1 MKENDNDSFI
11 DQNININEN
20 IENNK
25 DDNSELNNSSTIEK
39 YTQVNR
45 DATVY
50 KIEDV
55 DLSPDTQ
62 NAKKTLGADLLNA
75 IKDYDLQNYEEEHLA
90 KRYRGF
96 FNTMTP
102 EEIMVHQRSLIKK
115 PLTSLPSSLNSMAVQ
130 LFKNLVS
137 YMGDRTSSKKKELH
151 IKKHTAIAMSSPE
164 DLKDE
169 AYLQVIKQITNN
181 PNDES
186 KEKGWNFFAVM
197 ASVYPPSMELYYCL
211 IKYLLSIIDGNDEN
225 LQKKASYIAIRLMKT
240 FDSKR
245 RYPPSSLEMK
255 YIDSMK
261 PIPIEINF
269 ASGAATT
276 MQIESYTTIR
286 ELKLS
291 VMKKLHL
298 NINRIP
304 YYALYEVCYKPNCIE
319 ERYLSE
325 NHKVCDILSVWEKET
340 DEYIK
345 NRQQINFK
353 IILKIQLY
361 YNYNP
366 EDLDSVT
373 MHYVQTNFEVI
384 KGFYNLSSDDIIKLA
399 AIQFYVNY
407 GNISENDILTH
418 ISTELKKYIP
428 CKNVN
433 ENEVT
438 IDKIK
443 NAYLEL
449 DFSSKLQAKNKYL
462 EIMKKNELWETTQFV
477 CKFSQKYNNEH
488 TNSHNIQNPDHI
500 PETCIV
506 CISPKEVIIT
516 DEDRNVVLKLRYK
529 HLASWGVNG
538 DLFVL
543 VKKQDRTY
551 NKMYFESSQSQ
562 LFKILMDSYAGM
574 LAGKNMVDIMQQ
586 TAETCKMFETL
597 PVGKSKNGES
607 LRSRQSTIY
616 SADIQ

>member
-1 MKENDNDSFI
+1 MKENDDDSLI
-11 DQNININEN
+11 DQNININDN

-25 DDNSELNNSSTIEK
+25 DNNSELNNSSAIEK
-39 YTQVNR
+39 YTEVNR
-45 DATVY
+45 DATIY
-50 KIEDV
+50 KIEDL

-62 NAKKTLGADLLNA
+62 NAKKILGAELINEV
-75 IKDYDLQNYEEEHLA
+75 KDCSLQDYEEEHLA
-90 KRYRGF
+90 RRYRGF
-96 FNTMTP
+96 FNAMTP
-102 EEIMVHQRSLIKK
+102 EEIMVHQRGLIKK
-115 PLTSLPSSLNSMAVQ
+115 PLTTLPSSLNSMAVQ

-137 YMGDRTSSKKKELH
+137 YMGDRISSKKKELH

-164 DLKDE
+164 ELKDE

-181 PNDES
+181 PNEES
-186 KEKGWNFFAVM
+186 KENGWNFFAVM
-197 ASVYPPSMELYYCL
+197 ASVYPPSMELYNCL
-211 IKYLLSIIDGNDEN
+211 IKYLLDIINGNDEN
-225 LQKKASYIAIRLMKT
+225 LKKKANYIAIRLMKT

-255 YIDSMK
+255 YLDSMK

-276 MQIESYTTIR
+276 MQIESYTNIR
-286 ELKLS
+286 ELKLA

-298 NINRIP
+298 NVNRIP

-340 DEYIK
+340 EEYIK
-345 NRQQINFK
+345 NRQQIKFK
-353 IILKIQLY
+353 MILKIQLY

-366 EDLDSVT
+366 QDLDSVT

-384 KGFYNLSSDDIIKLA
+384 KGFYKLLSDDIINLA

-407 GNISENDILTH
+407 GKISENDISSH
-418 ISTELKKYIP
+418 IRTELKKYIP
-428 CKNVN
+428 CKYVN
-433 ENEVT
+433 EEEVT
-438 IDKIK
+438 ADKIK
-443 NAYLEL
+443 SAYLEL
-449 DFSSKLQAKNKYL
+449 NFNDKLEAKNKYL
-462 EIMKKNELWETTQFV
+462 EIMKKNELWETTQFA
-477 CKFSQKYNNEH
+477 CTFSQKYNTEH
-488 TNSHNIQNPDHI
+488 TNSHNIENPDHI
-500 PETCIV
+500 PENCIV
-506 CISPKEVIIT
+506 CISPREVIIT
-516 DEDRNVVLKLRYK
+516 DEERHVVLKLRYK
-529 HLASWGVNG
+529 SLASWGVNG

-543 VKKQDRTY
+543 VKKQDRIY

-607 LRSRQSTIY
+607 IRSRQSTIY

>member
-1 MKENDNDSFI
+1 MKENDDDSFI
-11 DQNININEN
+11 DQNININDN

-25 DDNSELNNSSTIEK
+25 DNNSVNSSTIEK

-45 DATVY
+45 DATIY
-50 KIEDV
+50 KIEDL
-55 DLSPDTQ
+55 DLSPDTK
-62 NAKKTLGADLLNA
+62 NAKKTLGAEVINA
-75 IKDYDLQNYEEEHLA
+75 AKDYNLDEYEEEHLA

-96 FNTMTP
+96 FSTMAP
-102 EEIMVHQRSLIKK
+102 EEIMVHQRGLIKK
-115 PLTSLPSSLNSMAVQ
+115 PLTTLPSSLNSMAVQ

-137 YMGDRTSSKKKELH
+137 YMGDRTSSKKKDLH

-164 DLKDE
+164 ELKDE

-181 PNDES
+181 PSDES
-186 KEKGWNFFAVM
+186 RERGWNFFAVM
-197 ASVYPPSMELYYCL
+197 ASIYPPSMELYYCL
-211 IKYLLSIIDGNDEN
+211 IQYLLNIIDGNDEN
-225 LQKKASYIAIRLMKT
+225 LKSKANYIAIRLMKT

-245 RYPPSSLEMK
+245 RYPPSSREMQF
-255 YIDSMK
+255 IDNMK

-269 ASGAATT
+269 SSGAATT

-298 NINRIP
+298 NVNRIP
-304 YYALYEVCYKPNCIE
+304 YYALYEICYKPNCIE
-319 ERYLSE
+319 ERFLSE

-340 DEYIK
+340 EEYIK
-345 NRQQINFK
+345 NRQQITFK
-353 IILKIQLY
+353 MILKIQLY

-384 KGFYNLSSDDIIKLA
+384 KGFYRLSSEDIIKLA
-399 AIQFYVNY
+399 ALQLYVNY
-407 GNISENDILTH
+407 GNVSENDIFTH

-428 CKNVN
+428 CKYVN

-438 IDKIK
+438 GEKIK
-443 NAYLEL
+443 SAYLDL
-449 DFSSKLQAKNKYL
+449 NLNTKLEAKNKYL
-462 EIMKKNELWETTQFV
+462 EIMKKNELWETTQFA
-477 CKFSQKYNNEH
+477 CTFSRKYNTEN
-488 TNSHNIQNPDHI
+488 TNSLNIENPDHI
-500 PETCIV
+500 PENCVV

-516 DEDRNVVLKLRYK
+516 DADRHVVLKLKYK
-529 HLASWGVNG
+529 NLASWGVNG

-543 VKKQDRTY
+543 VKKQDRTF

-562 LFKILMDSYAGM
+562 LFKILMDSYAGIN
-574 LAGKNMVDIMQQ
+574 AGRNMMDIMQQ
-586 TAETCKMFETL
+586 TSETCKMFETL

-607 LRSRQSTIY
+607 IRSRQSTIY
-616 SADIQ
+616 SADIE

>member
-1 MKENDNDSFI
+1 MKENDDSLI
-11 DQNININEN
+11 DQNININN
-20 IENNK
+20 SIENNK
-25 DDNSELNNSSTIEK
+25 DNNSELSNSSSAIEK

-50 KIEDV
+50 QIDDI

-62 NAKKTLGADLLNA
+62 NAKKTLGAELLNE
-75 IKDYDLQNYEEEHLA
+75 IKDYDLQEYEEEHLA
-90 KRYRGF
+90 RRYQGF
-96 FNTMTP
+96 FNIMTT
-102 EEIMVHQRSLIKK
+102 EEIMVHQIGLIKK
-115 PLTSLPSSLNSMAVQ
+115 PLTSLPSSLNSMAIQ

-137 YMGDRTSSKKKELH
+137 YMGDRNSSKKKELH
-151 IKKHTAIAMSSPE
+151 LKKHTAIAMSSPE
-164 DLKDE
+164 ELKDE

-211 IKYLLSIIDGNDEN
+211 IKYLLGIIDGNDEN

-245 RYPPSSLEMK
+245 RYPPSSLEIK

-261 PIPIEINF
+261 QIPVEINF

-298 NINRIP
+298 NVNRIP
-304 YYALYEVCYKPNCIE
+304 YYALYEICYKPNCIE

-345 NRQQINFK
+345 NRQQITFK

-384 KGFYNLSSDDIIKLA
+384 KGFYNLSSEDIIKLA

-407 GNISENDILTH
+407 GSISENDILAH

-428 CKNVN
+428 CKHVN

-438 IDKIK
+438 VDKIK
-443 NAYLEL
+443 SAYLEL
-449 DFSSKLQAKNKYL
+449 NFNTKLQAKNKYL
-462 EIMKKNELWETTQFV
+462 EIMKKNELWETTQFI
-477 CKFSQKYNNEH
+477 CTFSKYNTEY
-488 TNSHNIQNPDHI
+488 TNSHNIENPDHI
-500 PETCIV
+500 PEKCIV

-516 DEDRNVVLKLRYK
+516 DENRRPVLKLRYK

-543 VKKQDRTY
+543 VKKKDRNY

-574 LAGKNMVDIMQQ
+574 LAGKNMVDIMLQ
-586 TAETCKMFETL
+586 TAETCKLFETL

-607 LRSRQSTIY
+607 IRSRQSTIY
-616 SADIQ
+616 SPDIQL

>member
-1 MKENDNDSFI
+1 M
-11 DQNININEN
+11 
-20 IENNK
+20 NNS
-25 DDNSELNNSSTIEK
+25 SELNNSSTIEK

-45 DATVY
+45 DATIY
-50 KIEDV
+50 KIEDLE
-55 DLSPDTQ
+55 LSPDTQ
-62 NAKKTLGADLLNA
+62 NAKNTLGTELINTV
-75 IKDYDLQNYEEEHLA
+75 KDYDLQEYEEEHLA
-90 KRYRGF
+90 KRYHGF
-96 FNTMTP
+96 FNVMTP
-102 EEIMVHQRSLIKK
+102 EEIMVHQIGLIKK

-137 YMGDRTSSKKKELH
+137 YMGDRNSSKKKELH

-164 DLKDE
+164 ELKDE

-181 PNDES
+181 PRDES
-186 KEKGWNFFAVM
+186 KEKGWNFFALM

-225 LQKKASYIAIRLMKT
+225 LKKKASYIAIRLMKT

-261 PIPIEINF
+261 QIPVEINF

-276 MQIESYTTIR
+276 MQIENYTTIR

-298 NINRIP
+298 NVNRIP
-304 YYALYEVCYKPNCIE
+304 YYALYEICNKPNCIE

-345 NRQQINFK
+345 NRQQITFK

-384 KGFYNLSSDDIIKLA
+384 KGFYNLSSEDIIKLA

-407 GNISENDILTH
+407 GSISENDIFTH

-428 CKNVN
+428 CRNVN

-438 IDKIK
+438 VDKIK

-449 DFSSKLQAKNKYL
+449 NFSTKLQAKNKYL
-462 EIMKKNELWETTQFV
+462 EIMKKNELWETTQFI
-477 CKFSQKYNNEH
+477 CCFSQKYNTEH
-488 TNSHNIQNPDHI
+488 TNSHNIENPDHI
-500 PETCIV
+500 PEKCIV

-516 DEDRNVVLKLRYK
+516 DEERNAVLKLRYK
-529 HLASWGVNG
+529 YLASWGVNG

-586 TAETCKMFETL
+586 TAETCKIFETL
-597 PVGKSKNGES
+597 PISKSKNGES
-607 LRSRQSTIY
+607 IRSRQSTIY
-616 SADIQ
+616 SADIE